1 MAVASL
7 ALKWYDYERKN
18 VPYHLCN
25 KSAERLFNK
34 WVLGSNMKRLAVGIL
49 AHVDAGKTTLTEG
62 LLYTC
67 GRLRQLGRVDHK
79 NAFLDTEA
87 LERERGITIFSKQA
101 VLPIGDLEMTL
112 LDTPGHV
119 DFSSEMER
127 TLQVL
132 DYAILVISGASGI
145 QSHTRTLWQLLNR
158 YQIPTFLFIN
168 KMDLPGTQREHVM
181 QELRASLSEGCVD
194 FGAEKSS
201 DQWMENVAV
210 CDESATNRYL
220 EHGSLSNEEIAEL
233 IASRKVFPCYF
244 GSALRLQGLDE
255 LVKGFSLYTEL
266 SQYPQRFAARVFKI
280 TRDSQGNR
288 LTHIKVTGG
297 TLSVKMSLKTQESEE
312 KVDQIR
318 IYSGVKYQS
327 VEHAPAGTICAVTGL
342 TQTRAGQGLGEQQAG
357 ELPVLEPMLTYRV
370 LLPQGC
376 DPHSAMQKLSVL
388 EEEDPQLHLVWNAQH
403 REISL
408 QLMGEVQLEILKT
421 LILERFD
428 LSVEFGS
435 GSIVY
440 KETIAAPVEGVGH
453 YEPLRHY
460 AEVHLML
467 EPGERGSGVH
477 VSSTCPEDLLGR
489 SWQRLILSHLE
500 ERVHRGVLTGSPIT
514 DLRITLVAG
523 RAHVKHTE
531 GGDFRQATYR
541 AVRQGLMSAES
552 VLLEPWYDFRLEL
565 PAENVGRAMTDIQRM
580 GGSCTPPEL
589 EGELTLL
596 TGSAPVAGL
605 RDYGREVLSYT
616 RGRGKLSCFY
626 HGYEPCQNA
635 EEVIAEIGYD
645 AERDLAHPADSIFC
659 SHGSGFSVPWNKV
672 REYMHVESGWQ
683 LGGEAEQE
691 KEVVP
696 VTGRVPVSYTG
707 ALEQDKE
714 LQEIFERTYGTVKR
728 REMRPQKPLLGT
740 QSAQTAEPI
749 RPIPTGPEYLLVD
762 GYNIIFAWDELKT
775 VARESLD
782 TARKL
787 LMDLL
792 SNYQGYRKCEVILVF
807 DAYRVPRNTG
817 EVQRY
822 HNISV
827 VYTKQAETAD
837 AYIEKTT
844 YELARKSRVRV
855 ATSDG
860 MEQMIILGHGAL
872 RVSARM
878 FHQEVEAVGGQ
889 IAELLAQ
896 INRTEKSQPIH
907 AAYQKAQSLKGTKPK
922 KSLS

>member
-1 MAVASL
+1 
-7 ALKWYDYERKN
+7 
-18 VPYHLCN
+18 
-25 KSAERLFNK
+25 
-34 WVLGSNMKRLAVGIL
+34 MKRLAVGIL
-49 AHVDAGKTTLTEG
+49 AHVDAGKTTLSEG

-79 NAFLDTEA
+79 NAFLDTES

-101 VLPIGDLEMTL
+101 VLPIGDLEVTL

-145 QSHTRTLWQLLNR
+145 QSHTRTLWRLLSR

-168 KMDLPGTQREHVM
+168 KMDLPGTEREHVL

-194 FGAEKSS
+194 FGAKQSGDE
-201 DQWMENVAV
+201 WMENIAV
-210 CDESATNRYL
+210 CDEEAMSRYL
-220 EHGSLSNEEIAEL
+220 EKGSLSNSEIAEL

-244 GSALRLQGLDE
+244 GSALRLQGLEE
-255 LVKGFSLYTEL
+255 LVKGFSSYTKL
-266 SQYPQRFAARVFKI
+266 PQYPQNFAARVFKI

-288 LTHIKVTGG
+288 LTHVKVTGG
-297 TLSVKMSLKTQESEE
+297 TLRVKMPLKTQDSEE

-318 IYSGVKYQS
+318 IYSGAKYQS
-327 VEHAPAGTICAVTGL
+327 VEQAPAGTICTVTGL
-342 TQTRAGQGLGEQQAG
+342 NQTRAGQGLGEQHAG
-357 ELPVLEPMLTYRV
+357 EAPVLEPMLTYRV

-376 DPHSAMQKLSVL
+376 DPHGAMQKLSVL

-403 REISL
+403 SEISL

-421 LILERFD
+421 LIFERFG

-460 AEVHLML
+460 AEVHLLL
-467 EPGERGSGVH
+467 EPGERGSGVQ
-477 VSSTCPEDLLGR
+477 VFSSCPEDLLGR
-489 SWQRLILSHLE
+489 SWQRLVLTHLE
-500 ERVHRGVLTGSPIT
+500 ERVHRGVLTGAPIT

-552 VLLEPWYDFRLEL
+552 ILLEPWYDFRLEL

-580 GGSCTPPEL
+580 GGSNTPPEP

-626 HGYEPCQNA
+626 RGYEPCQNA
-635 EEVIAEIGYD
+635 QEVIAEIGYE

-659 SHGSGFSVPWNKV
+659 THGAGFSVPWNKV

-683 LGGEAEQE
+683 SGGEAEQE
-691 KEVVP
+691 KAVLP
-696 VTGRVPVSYTG
+696 IPGRVPASYTG
-707 ALEQDKE
+707 GLEQDKE
-714 LQEIFERTYGTVKR
+714 LQEIFERTYGPVKR
-728 REMRPQKPLLGT
+728 RDRMPQKPVMGAISPDRPT
-740 QSAQTAEPI
+740 EPI
-749 RPIPTGPEYLLVD
+749 RPIATGPEYLLVD

-792 SNYQGYRKCEVILVF
+792 SNYQGYRQCEVILVF

-844 YELARKSRVRV
+844 YELARKYRVRV

-896 INRTEKSQPIH
+896 INRTEKSLPVQ
-907 AAYQKAQSLKGTKPK
+907 AAYQKAQSSKETKPK